1 MTAIGKKAWLS
12 LLVISF
18 TCALLPLA
26 KAGTEQAVIPIKA
39 VVVTMFEHGESEGDR
54 PGEFQ
59 FWVERFPLDQQLP
72 FEMGQHP
79 LRLSASGVLGICTG
93 AGRHQ
98 CHSINHGLGFGPE
111 V

>member
-1 MTAIGKKAWLS
+1 MS
-12 LLVISF
+12 LLDDEPS
-18 TCALLPLA
+18 AAGYSLSA
-26 KAGTEQAVIPIKA
+26 KADDEQAVIAIKA
-39 VVVTMFEHGESEGDR
+39 VVVTMFEHGELAGDR

-79 LRLSASGVLGICTG
+79 LRLSASGVLGDLHWW
-93 AGRHQ
+93 GRDQ
-98 CHSINHGLGFGPE
+98 CHSIDHGLGFGSE